1 MPTKEEILKK
11 LKIDYSKLSCPEDYA
26 AEGLFLNAL
35 EEYAKQEAFGLLN
48 TYIKLER
55 VNFPLDVKD
64 GFITSDSLWKEYQ
77 KSKLKK

>member
-26 AEGLFLNAL
+26 AEGLFLNAM
-35 EEYAKQEAFGLLN
+35 EEYAKQEALGALQFYKSRTFN
-48 TYIKLER
+48 HTITW
-55 VNFPLDVKD
+55 KD
-64 GFITSDSLWKEYQ
+64 LTETWDEFYEKYQ